1 MLIPMS
7 LLESGA
13 SAVVESLS
21 FSRDMLQRL
30 LELGIKPG
38 VRFNVVLKNSDFI
51 IKLDENRIAID
62 KVLCNNIIVSLA

>member
-13 SAVVESLS
+13 SAIVESLS

-51 IKLDENRIAID
+51 IKLDETRIAID